1 MQCTV
6 EGQLRNRFKNV
17 RKVPS
22 KLGLTAIK
30 PPPIKKLRLEVKHPA
45 VKMSSEESSDTVTY
59 KRHTEYMKNHPT
71 SLGKIAVAIKLMRE
85 TRSSRIA
92 WIKESKPQVPA
103 ILSEFPYL
111 RNNKIVS
118 DSAWPYTVRHSSSIV

>member
-1 MQCTV
+1 V

-22 KLGLTAIK
+22 KLGLVATK
-30 PPPIKKLRLEVKHPA
+30 PPPIKKLRLEVKQSA
-45 VKMSSEESSDTVTY
+45 VRINNCSKQESSDAVTY
-59 KRHTEYMKNHPT
+59 KRHIEYMKKHLVNL
-71 SLGKIAVAIKLMRE
+71 SKLAVAIKLMNE
-85 TRSSRIA
+85 TRSERMS

-111 RNNKIVS
+111 RNSKIV
-118 DSAWPYTVRHSSSIV
+118 